1 MSAAEPPGQ
10 RGPDPDADPRAERL
24 AALAAWL
31 GVELP
36 LFEGPL
42 VAFQLDGHRGA
53 EDSVFLGGDLH
64 QVHPTAHGPKGGPT
78 TPADRDRTLDSAI
91 VTLSGHDHEMY
102 DVAAVEGVWCM
113 RIDGERLPA
122 APYFS
127 LTDSVGRIR
136 AWLLLPPPRL
146 MVGIAHFWLPSVPP
160 PEDPRTGGYG
170 LTGIP
175 PGDQDPPPVGGT
187 RS

>member
-1 MSAAEPPGQ
+1 MNAADEPPTS
-10 RGPDPDADPRAERL
+10 RGHDPDARAERL

-31 GVELP
+31 GIELP

-42 VAFQLDGHRGA
+42 VAFQLDGHRGG
-53 EDSVFLGGDLH
+53 EDPVFLGGDLH
-64 QVHPTAHGPKGGPT
+64 QVHPRAGGP
-78 TPADRDRTLDSAI
+78 ARASHRDPSLDSAI
-91 VTLSGHDHEMY
+91 LTLVDHENEML
-102 DVAAVEGVWCM
+102 DIAAVEGVWCT

-127 LTDSVGRIR
+127 LTDTDGRIR

-170 LTGIP
+170 LTGMPPRDSGPP
-175 PGDQDPPPVGGT
+175 PGGET